1 MFNDPVC
8 RRSNEET
15 NFQLYDKK
23 RYVVDGTY
31 PLSPLAM
38 KAAESREKSSTTSN

>member
-1 MFNDPVC
+1 MSGDAVC

-15 NFQLYDKK
+15 SFQLYDEK
-23 RYVVDGTY
+23 RYMADGTY

-38 KAAESREKSSTTSN
+38 KAAESQ